1 MSTRKLAK
9 NDLDQIQSI
18 GQRYD
23 ELTNTLGNLEIEKF
37 TLSLR
42 RRRTRKITCN
52 RIG

>member
-1 MSTRKLAK
+1 MSTKKLAK
-9 NDLDQIQSI
+9 DDLDQIQSI

-42 RRRTRKITCN
+42 LGERQN
-52 RIG
+52 